1 MFLRSHTF
9 RIRTR
14 IFKNLALAIQVK
26 ADLQT
31 VSCLKGHSLRRA
43 SPSDCMKSQKVLDL
57 SKDFQCM

>member
-1 MFLRSHTF
+1 MH
-9 RIRTR
+9 TR